1 MTSTLGNSQM
11 KITKTWLW
19 NTTMDPTKPIYNII
33 IIYLKISPS
42 IVSLS
47 VKRGKCCLD
56 ADRLEKKMEKIFR
69 HLFFCFFFLFLLFR
83 PSFSSFRFF
92 MVFLPQKRVLGVQ
105 AYGVAEVNLQNHQ
118 KRVLFI
124 KKLSGEKHKHGD
136 LTDV

>member
-47 VKRGKCCLD
+47 VKRGKCSLD

-105 AYGVAEVNLQNHQ
+105 AYGVAKVNLQNHQ

-136 LTDV
+136 ITDV